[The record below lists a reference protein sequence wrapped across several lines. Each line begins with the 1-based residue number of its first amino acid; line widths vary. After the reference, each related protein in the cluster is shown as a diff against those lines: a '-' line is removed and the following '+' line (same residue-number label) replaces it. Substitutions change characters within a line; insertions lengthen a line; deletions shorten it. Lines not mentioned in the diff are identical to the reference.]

1 MDARASEV
9 IILGNNEPT
18 LDVLAEQWLQHK
30 TLEDGHRSRRIEIE
44 NQMIPHLNKKPE
56 GSSTTETRFGRK
68 ITLTNKNNYKLD
80 DVALEEV
87 IETVP
92 ANLLPLKIK
101 TTVDVTRLKYMRNNE
116 PETYRKIA
124 RAFTSSPAKP
134 AIKIVGGAE

>member
-9 IILGNNEPT
+9 PIGNNEPT
-18 LDVLAEQWLQHK
+18 LDVLAEQWLQQK

-44 NQMIPHLNKKPE
+44 NQMIPHLTEKPE
-56 GSSTTETRFGRK
+56 GSATTETRFGRK
-68 ITLTNKNNYKLD
+68 ITLTKKNNYKLD

-101 TTVDVTRLKYMRNNE
+101 TTVDVTRLKYLRNNE
-116 PETYRKIA
+116 PDLFHKIA

-134 AIKIVGGAE
+134 AIKIVGGDQ

>member
-9 IILGNNEPT
+9 IPGNNEPT
-18 LDVLAEQWLQHK
+18 LDVLAEQWLQQK
-30 TLEDGHRSRRIEIE
+30 LLEDGHRSRRIEIE
-44 NQMIPHLNKKPE
+44 QQMIPHLTEKPE
-56 GSSTTETRFGRK
+56 GSATTETRFGRK
-68 ITLTNKNNYKLD
+68 ITLTHKNNYKLD

-101 TTVDVTRLKYMRNNE
+101 TTVDVKQLKYLRNNE
-116 PETYRKIA
+116 PGLFHKIA

-134 AIKIVGGAE
+134 AIKIVGGDQ

>member
-9 IILGNNEPT
+9 PIGNNEPT
-18 LDVLAEQWLQHK
+18 LDVLAEQWLQQK

-44 NQMIPHLNKKPE
+44 QQMIPHLTEKPE
-56 GSSTTETRFGRK
+56 GSATTETRFGRK

-80 DVALEEV
+80 EVALEEV

>member
-9 IILGNNEPT
+9 PIGNNEPT
-18 LDVLAEQWLQHK
+18 LDVLAEQWLQQK

-44 NQMIPHLNKKPE
+44 QQMIPHLTEKPE
-56 GSSTTETRFGRK
+56 GSATTETRFGRK

-80 DVALEEV
+80 EVALEEV

-134 AIKIVGGAE
+134 AIKIVGGDQ

>member
-9 IILGNNEPT
+9 SIGNNEPT
-18 LDVLAEQWLQHK
+18 LDVLAEQWLQQK
-30 TLEDGHRSRRIEIE
+30 TLEDGHRARRVEIE
-44 NQMIPHLNKKPE
+44 QQMIPHLTEKPE
-56 GSSTTETRFGRK
+56 GSATTETRFGRK

-101 TTVDVTRLKYMRNNE
+101 TTVDVKQLKYLRNNE
-116 PETYRKIA
+116 PDLFHKIA

>member
-9 IILGNNEPT
+9 PIGNNEPT
-18 LDVLAEQWLQHK
+18 LDVLAEQWLQQK

-80 DVALEEV
+80 EVALEEV

-134 AIKIVGGAE
+134 AIKIVGGDQ

>member
-68 ITLTNKNNYKLD
+68 ITLTNKTNYKLD

-101 TTVDVTRLKYMRNNE
+101 TTVDVKQLKYLRNNE

-134 AIKIVGGAE
+134 AIKIVGGA

>member
-9 IILGNNEPT
+9 PIGNNEPT
-18 LDVLAEQWLQHK
+18 LDVLAEQWLQQK
-30 TLEDGHRSRRIEIE
+30 LLEDGHRARRVEIE
-44 NQMIPHLNKKPE
+44 QQMIPHLTEKPE
-56 GSSTTETRFGRK
+56 GSATTETRFGRK

-101 TTVDVTRLKYMRNNE
+101 TTVDVTRLKYLRNNE
-116 PETYRKIA
+116 PDLFHKIA
-124 RAFTSSPAKP
+124 RAFISSPAKP
-134 AIKIVGGAE
+134 AIKIVGGDQ

>member
-1 MDARASEV
+1 MDGRASEV
-9 IILGNNEPT
+9 IPGNNEPT
-18 LDVLAEQWLQHK
+18 LDVLAEQWLQQK
-30 TLEDGHRSRRIEIE
+30 LLEDGHRARRVEIE
-44 NQMIPHLNKKPE
+44 QQMIPHLTEKPE

-80 DVALEEV
+80 DLELEEV
-87 IETVP
+87 IKTVP

-101 TTVDVTRLKYMRNNE
+101 TTIDVTRLKYMRNNE

-134 AIKIVGGAE
+134 NIKIVGGAE